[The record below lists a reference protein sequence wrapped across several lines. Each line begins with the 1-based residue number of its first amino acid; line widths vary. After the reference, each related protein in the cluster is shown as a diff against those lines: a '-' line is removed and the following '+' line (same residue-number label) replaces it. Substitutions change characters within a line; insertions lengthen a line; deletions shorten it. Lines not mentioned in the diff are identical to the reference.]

1 MPAIGR
7 SDAVDLGASAR
18 KPSRR
23 AFLKATAAH
32 GALLIAGRL
41 DTNELLAQAALR
53 PGTPINAWVA
63 VAADGSVTL
72 QCAHS
77 EMGQGIST
85 TFAAVIADELEA
97 DWEHCEVVFSPVSE
111 AYRHPVYNW
120 QFTGNA
126 ESIRSY
132 HALIRKMG
140 AAAREML
147 IAAAADKLGVPP
159 AEVVAR
165 KSRLLHAASKRS
177 VGFGDIAKEAAGKP
191 VPAEPRLK
199 AESEWRL
206 VGAGRSLPRRDI
218 PPKVMGTAEFGID
231 VKVPGMAYAAVE
243 SAPSIGGLVSTIDD
257 TAARTMPGV
266 VGVVSLGSAVA
277 VAAEHYWQA
286 RLALE
291 KLKIVWQPPAS
302 HFDDRELDARYRA
315 AFDRNTGWAQAE
327 RRGEAASILSNT
339 ERAVEAEYHAGWVS
353 HAPMEPMN
361 ATVSVSDDAVTV
373 WAPTQGMQMTQ
384 MVLAGVLKV
393 PPEKI
398 TINRTYLGGGF
409 GRRLLADFVVQAA
422 LCSKALGRPVKLIWS
437 REEDI
442 KQDWFRPAFLLR
454 SRATLA
460 AGGLPVAIHHRLV
473 APTILAPVSPTP
485 IKPGMVDGLAVE
497 GLVEHP
503 YKIPNVQVDYHMLE
517 VPIPTMVLRTTG
529 HGPNN
534 FAFESLIDELAAT
547 GRVDPYEYRRL
558 LLAENTVALAVLD
571 RAARL
576 ANWSKTTPGRYRGM
590 AFADCFGAYLCQV
603 VELSMV
609 DGAIKLHKIVSVCDP
624 GRVLDRTNATS
635 LIEGGVVWGLSTAL
649 YSRITFSE
657 GHVRERNFDSYRVAT
672 LPDVPELVTE
682 LLENRPHIGGLGE
695 VGPVCVPAALCNAL
709 FAATG
714 RRCRRLPLASEAVF
728 TVYGKLFS

>member
-1 MPAIGR
+1 AVTVVAWSTPAIY
-7 SDAVDLGASAR
+7 
-18 KPSRR
+18 P
-23 AFLKATAAH
+23 
-32 GALLIAGRL
+32 
-41 DTNELLAQAALR
+41 
-53 PGTPINAWVA
+53 
-63 VAADGSVTL
+63 
-72 QCAHS
+72 
-77 EMGQGIST
+77 
-85 TFAAVIADELEA
+85 
-97 DWEHCEVVFSPVSE
+97 
-111 AYRHPVYNW
+111 
-120 QFTGNA
+120 
-126 ESIRSY
+126 
-132 HALIRKMG
+132 
-140 AAAREML
+140 
-147 IAAAADKLGVPP
+147 
-159 AEVVAR
+159 
-165 KSRLLHAASKRS
+165 
-177 VGFGDIAKEAAGKP
+177 
-191 VPAEPRLK
+191 
-199 AESEWRL
+199 
-206 VGAGRSLPRRDI
+206 
-218 PPKVMGTAEFGID
+218 
-231 VKVPGMAYAAVE
+231 
-243 SAPSIGGLVSTIDD
+243 
-257 TAARTMPGV
+257 AARTRPGV
-266 VGVVSLGSAVA
+266 AGVLRLGSAGA
-277 VAAEHYWQA
+277 VVEEPYWKA

-327 RRGEAASILSNT
+327 RRGEAASNLSNT

-398 TINRTYLGGGF
+398 TIHRTYLGGGF

-442 KQDWFRPAFLLR
+442 KQDWFRPAFLLK

-517 VPIPTMVLRTTG
+517 VPIPTMLLRTTG
-529 HGPNN
+529 NGPNN

-576 ANWSKTTPGRYRGM
+576 ANWSKTTPDRYRGM
-590 AFADCFGAYLCQV
+590 AFADCFGSYLCQV

-609 DGAIKLHKIVSVCDP
+609 GDAIKLHKIVSVCDP

-635 LIEGGVVWGLSTAL
+635 MIEGGVVWGLSTAL
-649 YSRITFSE
+649 Y
-657 GHVRERNFDSYRVAT
+657 
-672 LPDVPELVTE
+672 
-682 LLENRPHIGGLGE
+682 
-695 VGPVCVPAALCNAL
+695 
-709 FAATG
+709 
-714 RRCRRLPLASEAVF
+714 
-728 TVYGKLFS
+728 